1 MTTNLRSVMEPR
13 IFTSP
18 PRNTFRL
25 YGVAMTFPSSQ
36 STASALPESIQAL
49 RWLVTSTAAVLS

>member
-1 MTTNLRSVMEPR
+1 MEPR

-25 YGVAMTFPSSQ
+25 KGVEMTVPSSH
-36 STASALPESIQAL
+36 SAASDLPESIQAL